1 MSNEGQGLTTT
12 SRKKPEVTVSRL
24 GLAGGAAALG
34 LSTGFM
40 NVSGWVAQAET
51 PTQQWLNG
59 SMSAG
64 MELFAASAL
73 GWAGYQ
79 LSRGRWSRAGAAAI
93 AGAAVV
99 YFNTLATQ
107 NFMAVQRDA
116 QTNTIETSAQGVAI
130 SDAELARIE
139 REVESIIAQNGG
151 TVPRSLNVIIAAYAH
166 LDPAS
171 NPINMGRRDAEMG
184 LRREYDR
191 LQAEAL
197 AIRETAAGDSIEAND
212 AVRTVIPEE
221 HLPTFIW
228 VLEGLKAGAFFLL
241 GTSDLGAAFK
251 RAKSP
256 DLRKPE
262 TPPAPISPEP
272 SPRKGGGD
280 PRHRQQWAII
290 RNKQKRSGPKREL
303 HLE

>member
-1 MSNEGQGLTTT
+1 MRNQRQEDEGKTGSKAREFTL
-12 SRKKPEVTVSRL
+12 SRL

-40 NVSGWVAQAET
+40 NISGWVSQADT
-51 PTQQWLNG
+51 LTQKWLNG

-79 LSRGRWSRAGAAAI
+79 LSNGRWSRATAAAI

-116 QTNTIETSAQGVAI
+116 QTNAIETSATGVAI

-139 REVESIIAQNGG
+139 REVQSIIEQNGG
-151 TVPRSLNVIIAAYAH
+151 TVPRPLDVIEAAYAH
-166 LDPAS
+166 LDPRT
-171 NPINMGRRDAEMG
+171 NPINMGRRDAEAG

-191 LQAEAL
+191 LQTEAL
-197 AIRETAAGDSIEAND
+197 AIREAAVGDAVEAND

-241 GTSDLGAAFK
+241 GTSDLGAAFR
-251 RAKSP
+251 RAGNANLTKPDIRQEPQPASP
-256 DLRKPE
+256 
-262 TPPAPISPEP
+262 
-272 SPRKGGGD
+272 PRKGGGHAG
-280 PRHRQQWAII
+280 HRRRWAII
-290 RNKQKRSGPKREL
+290 RNKQRHAPKREWNP
-303 HLE
+303 E

>member
-1 MSNEGQGLTTT
+1 MSNEGQGPTTT

-40 NVSGWVAQAET
+40 NVSGWVAQADT
-51 PTQQWLNG
+51 LTQKWLNG

-79 LSRGRWSRAGAAAI
+79 LSKGRWSRAGAAAI

-107 NFMAVQRDA
+107 NFMTVQRDA

-151 TVPRSLNVIIAAYAH
+151 TVPRPLDVIIAAYAH

-171 NPINMGRRDAEMG
+171 NPINMGRRDSEIG

-191 LQAEAL
+191 LQTEAL
-197 AIRETAAGDSIEAND
+197 AIRETAAGDAVLADD
-212 AVRTVIPEE
+212 AVRTVVREE
-221 HLPTFIW
+221 HLPAFIW
-228 VLEGLKAGAFFLL
+228 VLEALKAGAFFLL
-241 GTSDLGAAFK
+241 GTSDLGAAF
-251 RAKSP
+251 RRSS
-256 DLRKPE
+256 KPGNASE
-262 TPPAPISPEP
+262 APKTPQTP
-272 SPRKGGGD
+272 SPPSKGRGD
-280 PRHRQQWAII
+280 AGHRRQWAII
-290 RNKQKRSGPKREL
+290 RNKQRRSLPRREWQP
-303 HLE
+303 E